1 MKKICLLL
9 ILSII
14 AFSSGCA
21 DNGQS
26 EIVEKGDNISVNYV
40 GKYDNGTVF
49 DTSLLDVAKEA
60 GPYDANSTRTYE
72 PLSFVVGA
80 GQMISGF
87 DNGVLNMTIGE
98 KKTLKLSP
106 DEAYGEYTMEK
117 IENVPKSNLE
127 NANIT
132 PEIGLKVYR
141 GTMYGMES
149 GIITNML
156 GSNVTIDFNHPLA
169 GKNLTFDVEVVSIE
183 KASK

>member
-60 GPYDANSTRTYE
+60 ELYDANSTRTYE

-87 DNGVLNMTIGE
+87 DNGVLNMTIDE

-106 DEAYGEYTMEK
+106 DEAYGEYKE
-117 IENVPKSNLE
+117 EYLVPVPRSDLE
-127 NANIT
+127 NNSIM
-132 PEIGLKVYR
+132 PEIGKQV
-141 GTMYGMES
+141 GTLMGVAT
-149 GIITNML
+149 IIDITDT
-156 GSNVTIDFNHPLA
+156 NVTLDFNSPLA
-169 GKNLTFDVEVVSIE
+169 GKNLTFDIEVVSIE

>member
-1 MKKICLLL
+1 MKRICLLL

-21 DNGQS
+21 DNDQS
-26 EIVEKGDNISVNYV
+26 RIVEKGDNISVNYV

-49 DTSLLDVAKEA
+49 DTSLPDVAKEA
-60 GPYDANSTRTYE
+60 GLYDASRNYE

-98 KKTLKLSP
+98 NKTLELSS
-106 DEAYGEYTMEK
+106 DEAYGEYKE
-117 IENVPKSNLE
+117 EYLVPVPRSDLE
-127 NANIT
+127 NNSIV
-132 PEIGLKVYR
+132 PEIGKQV
-141 GTMYGMES
+141 GTLMGVAT
-149 GIITNML
+149 IVDITDT
-156 GSNVTIDFNHPLA
+156 NVTLDFNSPLA

>member
-26 EIVEKGDNISVNYV
+26 EIVEKGDNISVNYT

-49 DTSLLDVAKEA
+49 DTSSVTVAKEA
-60 GPYDANSTRTYE
+60 GLYDASRNYE

-106 DEAYGEYTMEK
+106 DEAYGEYKE
-117 IENVPKSNLE
+117 EYLVPVPRSDLE
-127 NANIT
+127 NNSIV
-132 PEIGLKVYR
+132 PEIGKQV
-141 GTMYGMES
+141 GTLMGVAT
-149 GIITNML
+149 IVDITDN
-156 GSNVTIDFNHPLA
+156 NVTLDFNSPLA
-169 GKNLTFDVEVVSIE
+169 GKNLTFDIEVVSIE